1 MDFIEKGLQNIVDND
16 GYSLSVAGMGIV
28 FFALAFIA
36 LIIKVLPYFLMLL
49 DKIVPEKIVEP
60 TVKVRSGSDDGAV
73 IAAIASAIY
82 KKKKKI
88 GNR

>member
-1 MDFIEKGLQNIVDND
+1 MDFIQKGLQNIVDND
-16 GYSLSVAGMGIV
+16 GYSLSLAGMGIV

-60 TVKVRSGSDDGAV
+60 VVRVKTSSDNGAI
-73 IAAIASAIY
+73 IAAIAGAIY
-82 KKKKKI
+82 KKNKKV
-88 GNR
+88 G

>member
-1 MDFIEKGLQNIVDND
+1 MDFLQKGLQNIVEQD
-16 GYSLSVAGMGIV
+16 GYSLSIAGMGIV

-36 LIIKVLPYFLMLL
+36 LIIKILPFFLMLL

-60 TVKVRSGSDDGAV
+60 VVRTRPGSDDGAI

-82 KKKKKI
+82 KKKKQV
-88 GNR
+88 G